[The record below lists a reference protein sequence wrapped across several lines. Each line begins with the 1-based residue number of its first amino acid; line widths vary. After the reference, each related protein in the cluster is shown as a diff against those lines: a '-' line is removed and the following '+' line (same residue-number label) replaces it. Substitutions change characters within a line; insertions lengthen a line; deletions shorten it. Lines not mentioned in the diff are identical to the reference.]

1 MSAKSYLKN
10 QFHCLLLAFY
20 LVSSTPRIIWGED
33 SITQKY
39 EEYQEDNDRIRVE
52 AHYLKVEKDL
62 GVNTTVSVVGLI
74 DTITGSTPTGEP
86 IQEDDL
92 NQVPLEHLE
101 DRRKSAV
108 VNLEHK
114 RGDNAF
120 TFELSYSDESDYVS
134 QGGTLSYK
142 RELNKNNTTLQL
154 GYSLL
159 DDELTAPTLR
169 DPEVKTSHD
178 LFFGISQVV
187 DPSTVVRAN
196 IAYGQENGYLADPY
210 KIVLKSVEILPDFFL
225 PIRFPENRPR
235 SRDKWIFFTEAMRD
249 FDTLKGSMQTS
260 YRFFSDDAGIDS
272 HTFTVEWFQKLS
284 DKVILRPI
292 YRYYK
297 QSASDFYY
305 YDLDQTSIIPNR
317 SLRGTGPFYSS
328 DHRLSKMET
337 QTYGAKLIWFVMD
350 DLEFNVKFNR
360 YEMKGLDGITHHS
373 AYSNADI
380 FTVGGRWWF

>member
-10 QFHCLLLAFY
+10 QFHCLLLALY
-20 LVSSTPRIIWGED
+20 LLSSAPKLILGED
-33 SITQKY
+33 SITRKY
-39 EEYQEDNDRIRVE
+39 EEYQEDSDRIRVE
-52 AHYLKVEKDL
+52 AHYLRVEKDL
-62 GVNTTVSVVGLI
+62 GVNTTVSVVGLV

-86 IQEDDL
+86 IHASDPD
-92 NQVPLEHLE
+92 QVPLEELE

-114 RGDNAF
+114 SGDNAF
-120 TFELSYSDESDYVS
+120 TFELSYSDESDYLS
-134 QGGTLSYK
+134 QGGTASYK

-154 GYSLL
+154 GYSFL
-159 DDELTAPTLR
+159 DDELSAVTLR
-169 DPEVKTSHD
+169 DPEIKTSHD
-178 LFFGISQVV
+178 LFFGVSQVV

-235 SRDKWIFFTEAMRD
+235 SREKWIFFTEAMRD
-249 FDTLKGSMQTS
+249 IDPFKASMQAS
-260 YRFFSDDAGIDS
+260 YRYFSDDAGIDS
-272 HTFTVEWFQKLS
+272 HTFTIEWFQKLS
-284 DKVILRPI
+284 DKVILRPS

-297 QSASDFYY
+297 QSAANFYH
-305 YDLDQTSIIPNR
+305 YDLDQTSIIPDR
-317 SLRGTGPFYSS
+317 GLRGTGPFYSS

-337 QTYGAKLIWFVMD
+337 ETYGAKLIWFVTD
-350 DLEFNVKFNR
+350 YLEFNVKFNR
-360 YEMKGLDGITHHS
+360 YEMKGLDGITHQS

-380 FTVGGRWWF
+380 FTIGGRWWF